1 MRSGFN
7 SGTIFRQG
15 KALTM
20 ANDASSNDIESAR
33 QTYEGFMGW
42 MKTGTIIAALVTVF
56 VVVLIAS

>member
-1 MRSGFN
+1 
-7 SGTIFRQG
+7 
-15 KALTM
+15 M
-20 ANDASSNDIESAR
+20 ANDASSNNIEAAR

>member
-1 MRSGFN
+1 MQF
-7 SGTIFRQG
+7 GTNFTG

-20 ANDASSNDIESAR
+20 ANDSSSDNIEYAR

-42 MKTGTIIAALVTVF
+42 MKTGTIISALVTAF